1 MNINF
6 PEADV
11 FGNIVTM
18 GLASRRHIGKKP
30 NLSNSVRRKK
40 LQSTSMPVLT
50 LRVPCQLLHSF
61 TEVSRFRENKQDPV
75 VFVTKTFFQMLAKQV
90 FIKIHFPSSVLIIT
104 APAAICKVC
113 PNEHV
118 FIDNAENGNQPWI

>member
-18 GLASRRHIGKKP
+18 GWASRRHIGKKP
-30 NLSNSVRRKK
+30 NLPNSVRREK
-40 LQSTSMPVLT
+40 LQSTSMRVLT

-61 TEVSRFRENKQDPV
+61 TEISRFCENKKHLV
-75 VFVTKTFFQMLAKQV
+75 VFVAKTFFQMLAKQV
-90 FIKIHFPSSVLIIT
+90 FIKIYFPSWVLIIT
-104 APAAICKVC
+104 APTATCKVC
-113 PNEHV
+113 PNKHV
-118 FIDNAENGNQPWI
+118 FIDNAENGSQPWI